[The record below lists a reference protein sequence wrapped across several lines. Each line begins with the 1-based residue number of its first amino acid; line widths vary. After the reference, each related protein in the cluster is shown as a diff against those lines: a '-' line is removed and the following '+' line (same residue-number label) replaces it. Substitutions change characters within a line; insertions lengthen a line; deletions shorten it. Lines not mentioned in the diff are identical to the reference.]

1 MIPAAA
7 TIEAFGG
14 LNRIAQMLLAATHEV
29 DVPVD
34 VRLRVFDG
42 QLSLHFGDA
51 QSDTDH
57 RGYWGAGTVS
67 SQMTTHDAE
76 FVASD
81 MIDQILEAESADVET
96 TKHQQAGPDGENHR
110 AG

>member
-7 TIEAFGG
+7 IIEAFGG
-14 LNRIAQMLLAATHEV
+14 LNRVAQLLLAATLGT
-29 DVPVD
+29 DAPVD

-42 QLSLHFGDA
+42 QVSLHFGDA
-51 QSDTDH
+51 QYDTDH

-67 SQMTTHDAE
+67 SKMTTHDAE

-81 MIDQILEAESADVET
+81 MIDQILEQEMQDAESKSDGEAS
-96 TKHQQAGPDGENHR
+96 PDGE
-110 AG
+110 GD